1 MNVLIVGNG
10 FDRKLGLKTDY
21 ISFLD
26 WMQEKGYGV
35 GQKFAEYSKKIHF
48 PHLETSDSRIKEYKE
63 FAPQTQFEG
72 EKFNILNPTDAKY
85 FEELKE
91 SYLANSL
98 LYVLPEITSKNP
110 PANTK
115 HPNIWY
121 SFIQL
126 LRYQKKNK
134 LLDINT
140 SRFEKYLGDEGNWVD
155 IEGLIQKSIET
166 RIQNDYFKAGIFSIS
181 GYFDVFSLANLLLM
195 DLNENRQKPK
205 EEIYA
210 LVWEDFLEFK
220 KTLCNYLTPLSEKIK
235 ANWHLFE
242 KASLL
247 KYKETNGDTN
257 IIHANQYEKI
267 IDFNY
272 TPFVSEKSKLYY
284 VHGNKDDRDNI
295 VFGLDMNIKGG
306 EFQKDERKTTFELS
320 LNKNKELLK
329 FSKISQLLHL
339 QVDKISHPLNKIT
352 QLSIVG
358 HSMGEQD
365 YSYYF
370 SILDR
375 NVDNIQLNCFWYEF
389 NEGGNNKESMKDALF
404 EMLTEYEKY
413 SNQRILHKMIFEGR
427 IKFKKTFIPQIIK
440 Y

>member
-1 MNVLIVGNG
+1 MRVLIVGNG

-35 GQKFAEYSKKIHF
+35 GERFAEYSKKIHF
-48 PHLETSDSRIKEYKE
+48 PYLQTSDSRIKEYKE
-63 FAPQTQFEG
+63 FAPQAQFEG
-72 EKFNILNPTDAKY
+72 EIFNILNPTSVKY
-85 FEELKE
+85 FQESKE

-98 LYVLPEITSKNP
+98 LYVLPEITSNNP

-140 SRFEKYLGDEGNWVD
+140 AGFEKCLCDEGNWVD

-166 RIQNDYFKAGIFSIS
+166 IIQQGHFKGGIFSIS
-181 GYFDVFSLANLLLM
+181 SHFDVFSLANLLLM
-195 DLNENRQKPK
+195 DLNKNHQIPK
-205 EEIYA
+205 EEVYA
-210 LVWEDFLEFK
+210 LVWKDFLEFK
-220 KTLCNYLTPLSEKIK
+220 KILCCYLTPLSEKIK
-235 ANWHLFE
+235 KNWPNFE

-247 KYKETNGDTN
+247 KYSENEEIN
-257 IIHANQYEKI
+257 IIRANSFEKI

-272 TPFVSEKSKLYY
+272 TDFGPENPNLYY
-284 VHGNKDDRDNI
+284 VHGNIDDLKNV
-295 VFGLDMNIKGG
+295 VFGLDMNIRGG
-306 EFQKDERKTTFELS
+306 EFQKDERKTGFELS
-320 LNKNKELLK
+320 LIKNKELLK

-339 QVDKISHPLNKIT
+339 QVDKVSHPLTKIT
-352 QLSIVG
+352 ELSIVG
-358 HSMGEQD
+358 HSIGEQD

-427 IKFKKTFIPQIIK
+427 IKFKEVFIPKIILE
-440 Y
+440 

>member
-1 MNVLIVGNG
+1 MRVLIVGNG
-10 FDRKLGLKTDY
+10 FDRKIGLKTDY

-35 GQKFAEYSKKIHF
+35 GEKFTEYSKKIHF
-48 PHLETSDSRIKEYKE
+48 PYLETSDSRIKEYKE

-72 EKFNILNPTDAKY
+72 GTFNILNPIQSNY
-85 FEELKE
+85 FQEPKE

-98 LYVLPEITSKNP
+98 LYVLPEIISKNNP
-110 PANTK
+110 PITK

-126 LRYQKKNK
+126 LRYQKKNE

-166 RIQNDYFKAGIFSIS
+166 RIQQDYFKGGIFSVS
-181 GYFDVFSLANLLLM
+181 AYFDVFSLANLLLM
-195 DLNENRQKPK
+195 DLNESRQRPK
-205 EEIYA
+205 KEVYE
-210 LVWEDFLEFK
+210 LVWNDFLEFK
-220 KTLCNYLTPLSEKIK
+220 RTLCNYLTPISEKIK
-235 ANWHLFE
+235 KHWQVFE
-242 KASLL
+242 NASLIEYN
-247 KYKETNGDTN
+247 KNNDDTN
-257 IIHANQYEKI
+257 IIQVNQYETI

-272 TPFVSEKSKLYY
+272 TDFGPDDPKIYY
-284 VHGNKDDRDNI
+284 VHGNIDDRDNV

-306 EFQKDERKTTFELS
+306 TLEKDERKTTFELGLTKS
-320 LNKNKELLK
+320 KQLLK

-339 QVDKISHPLNKIT
+339 QVHKDSHPLNKIT

-358 HSMGEQD
+358 HSIGEQD

-375 NVDNIQLNCFWYEF
+375 NVDHIQINCLWYGF
-389 NEGGNNKESMKDALF
+389 NEGGNNKEFMKNALF
-404 EMLTEYEKY
+404 EMLTGYERY

-427 IKFKKTFIPQIIK
+427 IKFKEVFIPQIIRD
-440 Y
+440 